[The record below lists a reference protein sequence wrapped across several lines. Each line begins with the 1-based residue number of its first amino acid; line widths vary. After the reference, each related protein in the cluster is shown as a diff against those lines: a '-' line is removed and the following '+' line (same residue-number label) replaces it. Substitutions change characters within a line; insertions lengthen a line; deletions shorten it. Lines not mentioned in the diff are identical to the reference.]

1 MKIKKGVSPMGD
13 FGSDIYTITD
23 EEGNNY
29 ELEHVDTIELNG
41 VYYLAFLPA
50 DMDPDDEDYG
60 IVLLKQVPG
69 TEELENLEDD
79 EEEDIYNRFME
90 RLFSEDDEG

>member
-1 MKIKKGVSPMGD
+1 MKIRKGVSPMGD

-50 DMDPDDEDYG
+50 DMDPDDEDCG

>member
-1 MKIKKGVSPMGD
+1 MGEY
-13 FGSDIYTITD
+13 GSDFVTITD
-23 EEGNNY
+23 EDGVNY

-50 DMDPDDEDYG
+50 DMDETDENYG

-69 TEELENLEDD
+69 TEELENLSD
-79 EEEDIYNRFME
+79 EEEDDIYNRFME
-90 RLFSEDDEG
+90 RLFDDEEE

>member
-1 MKIKKGVSPMGD
+1 MGD

-69 TEELENLEDD
+69 TEELENLDDD
-79 EEEDIYNRFME
+79 EEEDIYERFME
-90 RLFSEDDEG
+90 RLFSDAAEE